1 MISPRDHLPSCQPLP
16 KSSPAAVHYG
26 RTLIAAV
33 GGEVQVGIIHAI
45 YIMKLPRHPK
55 QTPASNPPKSTV

>member
-1 MISPRDHLPSCQPLP
+1 MISPRDRLLSCQPLP

-33 GGEVQVGIIHAI
+33 GGEVQVGIIHATTKTSEI
-45 YIMKLPRHPK
+45 NAG
-55 QTPASNPPKSTV
+55 Q